1 MLWQALLVFGKE
13 VNKMGN
19 LRSKVGEYV
28 PDNLIADVS
37 FPVQVGSVKLAG
49 GQGNLLRGTVV
60 GKNPTGLFVITDSA
74 QNITADAILT
84 DDIDTGV
91 EGTEDVVTTVYI
103 SGPFNRKALI
113 FGGTDTSEKHEELLR
128 TKGIYLKAVL

>member
-1 MLWQALLVFGKE
+1 
-13 VNKMGN
+13 MGN
-19 LRSKVGEYV
+19 LRSKAGEYV

-60 GKNPTGLFVITDSA
+60 GKNPTGLFVMADSA

-91 EGTEDVVTTVYI
+91 EDSGDVVTTAYV
-103 SGPFNRKALI
+103 SGPFNRNALI
-113 FGGTDTSEKHEELLR
+113 FGGSDESEKHEETLR
-128 TKGIYLKAVL
+128 TKGIYLKVVL

>member
-1 MLWQALLVFGKE
+1 
-13 VNKMGN
+13 MGN
-19 LRSKVGEYV
+19 LRSKAGEYM

-49 GQGNLLRGTVV
+49 GQGHLLRGTVV
-60 GKNPTGLFVITDSA
+60 GKNPTGEYVMTDSA

-91 EGTEDVVTTVYI
+91 EGAEDVVTTAYI

-113 FGGTDTSEKHEELLR
+113 FGGEDTSDKHEESLR
-128 TKGIYLKAVL
+128 TKGIYLKVVL